1 MTNATRVVTGI
12 VRFGYAHVFK
22 PHAIIE
28 GQEPKYSVCLLIK
41 KTDKATLK
49 KIKDAIE
56 AAKQAGKA
64 MWGNT
69 VPAKLKIPLRD
80 GDEEHPDKPEYE
92 GCYFMNANSNQ
103 KPGIVDKNLDEIM
116 DASEFYSGCYG
127 KASVNFFPFNT
138 AGNKGIGCGLNNLM
152 KTRDGEP
159 LTSRSTPED
168 DFGVDDDM
176 DDLLD

>member
-1 MTNATRVVTGI
+1 MANATKVVTGI
-12 VRFGYAHVFK
+12 VRFGYTHVFK
-22 PHAIIE
+22 AYAIAE

-56 AAKQAGKA
+56 VAKQAGKA

-80 GDEEHPDKPEYE
+80 GDEERPDKPEYE

-103 KPGIVDKNLDEIM
+103 KPGIVDENLDEIM

-168 DFGVDDDM
+168 DFGDDDM